1 MASENGNPERV
12 PKPSR
17 DGLSRASPASSTRS
31 RVRSLARACA
41 ALACA
46 GGGLL
51 VASGPARAA
60 GTFGWAPLD
69 SPAVAR
75 GREVAARFDQES
87 LFEISVEVNNAFAL
101 DNRRAIAV
109 AEEELRRIPGV
120 RRVFGPA
127 QLADLAVDDR
137 GRVSAR
143 RVLERGG
150 SEGDDEAVRQ
160 RVVRRADA
168 LGWFLAPDGSRVRF
182 LIDADPNL
190 VARGAV
196 RVPVERAIASSGLQ
210 LLYASGVRAGGDALW
225 PEPSDAAS
233 RWGAAVVAGTCV
245 LLVLALGRWLPRL
258 RAPSGRGR
266 YPPRRRP
273 LVVVGAAAGAAAL
286 LILCAVAPVRGVAWR
301 ASAAAVVAAIIGL
314 AGDRPAGVDGLAR
327 RLAPR
332 PHAIAI
338 ALAGALVIAAVWL
351 APQAR
356 IGTQQW
362 QRTPFLFVSVRGDFE
377 RPAVLREVRRLADF
391 LRAQPGVDGAWS
403 AADLFF
409 GIALGG
415 GDVSRVP
422 ESAGAIGVLL
432 DQARGDPA
440 VALELAPDHRE
451 GLVVVR
457 FDDDPPADRLAIYDR
472 LDQYVRTELRSA
484 LIEVDLTDPHLT
496 RATRLLGKGVLAG
509 DARERII
516 RICARSGRP
525 LNAGEIASVER
536 ITRQA
541 AVLPAADLDKLKLE
555 ITAVLRDFVQG
566 GHAPSTIT
574 LTAAERSRLA
584 DEVGMASVDASGEDL
599 RRTLMAHLGTQ
610 LGEDRVTELAA
621 ALQPRLAFVR
631 QRSAARIN
639 FRAMLYGADLP
650 TDGMLADEVRSATRE
665 AMGSVVGIPVAPEMP
680 GALRVDAVAVG
691 GAANDHALS
700 EFLRP
705 ALRWGALAA
714 SILLAVLLIWVG
726 RGRGLLWWPVA
737 LSPAALAVIVPAAW
751 GEPVGLPYLSL
762 LVGAFAA
769 GITGTIAMAARREA

>member
-1 MASENGNPERV
+1 
-12 PKPSR
+12 
-17 DGLSRASPASSTRS
+17 
-31 RVRSLARACA
+31 
-41 ALACA
+41 
-46 GGGLL
+46 LL
-51 VASGPARAA
+51 LASGPARAA

-69 SPAVAR
+69 SPTVAR

-101 DNRRAIAV
+101 GNRRAIAV

-127 QLADLAVDDR
+127 RLADLAVDGH
-137 GRVSAR
+137 GRVSVR

-182 LIDADPNL
+182 LIDVDPNL

-233 RWGAAVVAGTCV
+233 RWGAAVVAGAFV
-245 LLVLALGRWLPRL
+245 LLALALGRWLPRL
-258 RAPSGRGR
+258 RAPSARRR
-266 YPPRRRP
+266 YPPGRRP
-273 LVVVGAAAGAAAL
+273 LVIVGAAVGAAAL

-301 ASAAAVVAAIIGL
+301 ASAAAALVAVIGIV
-314 AGDRPAGVDGLAR
+314 GDRPAAVDGLAR

-338 ALAGALVIAAVWL
+338 ALAAALVVAAVWL
-351 APQAR
+351 APHAR

-362 QRTPFLFVSVRGDFE
+362 RRTPFLFVSVRGDFE

-391 LRAQPGVDGAWS
+391 LRAQPGVDSAWS

-472 LDQYVRTELRSA
+472 LEQYVRTELRSA
-484 LIEVDLTDPHLT
+484 LIEVDLADAHLP

-509 DARERII
+509 DARERIL

-541 AVLPAADLDKLKLE
+541 ALLPAADLDKLKLE
-555 ITAVLRDFVQG
+555 IAAALRDFTQG
-566 GHAPSTIT
+566 GALA
-574 LTAAERSRLA
+574 LTAAERTKLS
-584 DEVGMASVDASGEDL
+584 DEIGTASVDASIDDL
-599 RRTLMAHLGTQ
+599 RRTLMAHLGAQ

-621 ALQPRLAFVR
+621 AMQPRLAFVR
-631 QRSAARIN
+631 QRAAARIN

-680 GALRVDAVAVG
+680 GALRLDAVPVG

-714 SILLAVLLIWVG
+714 SIVLAVLLIWAG

-737 LSPAALAVIVPAAW
+737 LAPAALAVIVPAVW
-751 GEPVGLPYLSL
+751 GEPVGLQYIAL
-762 LVGAFAA
+762 LVGVFAA
-769 GITGTIAMAARREA
+769 GVAGTIAMAARREV

>member
-1 MASENGNPERV
+1 MV
-12 PKPSR
+12 PKPS
-17 DGLSRASPASSTRS
+17 GAVPSRRSS
-31 RVRSLARACA
+31 VRSLARTCA

-51 VASGPARAA
+51 AASGPARAA
-60 GTFGWAPLD
+60 GTFGWAPVD
-69 SPAVAR
+69 SPVVAR

-127 QLADLAVDDR
+127 QLADLAVDGR
-137 GRVSAR
+137 GRVSVR

-168 LGWFLAPDGSRVRF
+168 LGWFLAPDGGRVRF
-182 LIDADPNL
+182 LIDVDPNL
-190 VARGAV
+190 VARGAL

-210 LLYASGVRAGGDALW
+210 LLYASGVRAAGDALW

-233 RWGAAVVAGTCV
+233 RWGAAVVAGAGV
-245 LLVLALGRWLPRL
+245 LLALALGRWLPRL
-258 RAPSGRGR
+258 RASGRRR
-266 YPPRRRP
+266 YPPGRRP
-273 LVVVGAAAGAAAL
+273 LVIAGAAIGAAAL

-301 ASAAAVVAAIIGL
+301 ASAAAVLAAVLGVV
-314 AGDRPAGVDGLAR
+314 GDRPAAVDGLAR

-332 PHAIAI
+332 PHALAI
-338 ALAGALVIAAVWL
+338 ALAVVLVVAAVWL

-362 QRTPFLFVSVRGDFE
+362 HRTPFLFVSVRGDFE

-391 LRAQPGVDGAWS
+391 LRAQPGVDSAWS

-472 LDQYVRTELRSA
+472 LEQYVRTELRSA
-484 LIEVDLTDPHLT
+484 LIEVDVADPHLP

-509 DARERII
+509 DARERIL

-525 LNAGEIASVER
+525 LNAGEMASVER

-555 ITAVLRDFVQG
+555 IAAVVRDFAQG
-566 GHAPSTIT
+566 NPASGAIA
-574 LTAAERSRLA
+574 LTAAERTHLS
-584 DEVGMASVDASGEDL
+584 DEIGTASVDASIDEL
-599 RRTLMAHLGTQ
+599 RRTLRAHLGAQ

-621 ALQPRLAFVR
+621 AMQPRLAFVR
-631 QRSAARIN
+631 QRAAARIN

-680 GALRVDAVAVG
+680 GALRLDAVPVG

-714 SILLAVLLIWVG
+714 SIVLAVLLVWAG

-737 LSPAALAVIVPAAW
+737 LAPAALAVIVPAVW
-751 GEPVGLPYLSL
+751 GEPVGLQYLAL
-762 LVGAFAA
+762 LVGLFAA
-769 GITGTIAMAARREA
+769 GVAGTIAMAARREI